1 MVRIF
6 VILVA
11 AILSLLTTLS
21 LTINVVWLSIL
32 VYIGFFVAYIIAQGL
47 IYFLLAFLLGL
58 FINKKKDTIHY
69 NKFYHLCYYLYVKY
83 TLSLFGVKVKRTGL
97 EKIPNDTNFVIV
109 SNHLSNFDPMIMD
122 QCLYKYNLT
131 FVAKKSLFKIP
142 CFGKFIH
149 KIGYLCLDCS
159 NLRSEAKTIMKVT
172 KMLEDN
178 ECSVAV
184 YPEGTRNFTN
194 ETLLPFKYG
203 CFHLAIKSKRPIVVT
218 TIKGTENIKNHLLTK
233 IHKVDFDVLGVI
245 TYEQYKDLNTHE
257 IGDIISKMMEDN
269 LLSK

>member
-1 MVRIF
+1 
-6 VILVA
+6 
-11 AILSLLTTLS
+11 
-21 LTINVVWLSIL
+21 
-32 VYIGFFVAYIIAQGL
+32 
-47 IYFLLAFLLGL
+47 
-58 FINKKKDTIHY
+58 
-69 NKFYHLCYYLYVKY
+69 
-83 TLSLFGVKVKRTGL
+83 
-97 EKIPNDTNFVIV
+97 
-109 SNHLSNFDPMIMD
+109 
-122 QCLYKYNLT
+122 
-131 FVAKKSLFKIP
+131 
-142 CFGKFIH
+142 
-149 KIGYLCLDCS
+149 
-159 NLRSEAKTIMKVT
+159 MKVT

-218 TIKGTENIKNHLLTK
+218 TIKGTENIKNHLLTE

-257 IGDIISKMMEDN
+257 IGDIIYKMMEDN